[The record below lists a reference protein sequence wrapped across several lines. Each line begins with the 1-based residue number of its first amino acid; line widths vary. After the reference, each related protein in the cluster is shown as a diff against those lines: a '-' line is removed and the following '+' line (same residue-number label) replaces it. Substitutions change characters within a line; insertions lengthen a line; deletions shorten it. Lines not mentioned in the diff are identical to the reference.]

1 MIYFIKNNDVIE
13 KYQIDFDKKE
23 IEKLRDAIIDN
34 CSYIEH
40 KEYYCDNVPRC
51 ANKITKNY
59 KFEFTNDFVEYFEER
74 REAVFVSY
82 DEYNAPEL
90 VNLINRLLEND
101 SRVLQ
106 QIFNYDISTNIPID
120 DKINSINK
128 EFFEIDIKDIE
139 KKKAKLHELE
149 KLLKIQELNKN
160 QQGIK
165 QYYNQ
170 LIELIKIKLI
180 DSISVSELERMESF
194 LETYLSNKIENNY
207 SNEKPFAIVKS
218 LKKLD

>member
-13 KYQIDFDKKE
+13 KYQIDFNKKE

-40 KEYYCDNVPRC
+40 KEYYCDHLPRC
-51 ANKITKNY
+51 TNKITKNY

-120 DKINSINK
+120 DKIDSINK

-139 KKKAKLHELE
+139 KKKAKLYELE

-218 LKKLD
+218 LKKTD

>member
-1 MIYFIKNNDVIE
+1 MDY
-13 KYQIDFDKKE
+13 
-23 IEKLRDAIIDN
+23 
-34 CSYIEH
+34 
-40 KEYYCDNVPRC
+40 
-51 ANKITKNY
+51 
-59 KFEFTNDFVEYFEER
+59 FVET
-74 REAVFVSY
+74 RETVFVSY

-120 DKINSINK
+120 DKIDSINK

-160 QQGIK
+160 QQGIE

-207 SNEKPFAIVKS
+207 SNEKPFVKA
-218 LKKLD
+218 LKRND

>member
-1 MIYFIKNNDVIE
+1 MIYFIKNNDIIE
-13 KYQIDFDKKE
+13 KYRVDFDKKE
-23 IEKLRDAIIDN
+23 MEKLRDAIIDN

-40 KEYYCDNVPRC
+40 KEYYCDHVPRC

-106 QIFNYDISTNIPID
+106 QIFNYDISANVPID

-160 QQGIK
+160 QQGIEP
-165 QYYNQ
+165 YYNQ

-180 DSISVSELERMESF
+180 DSISVSELKRMESF
-194 LETYLSNKIENNY
+194 LETYLSNKIENNH

-218 LKKLD
+218 LKKTD

>member
-13 KYQIDFDKKE
+13 KYQIDFNKKE

-40 KEYYCDNVPRC
+40 KEYYCDHVPRLT
-51 ANKITKNY
+51 NKIVRNY
-59 KFEFTNDFVEYFEER
+59 KFELTNNYVDYFVET
-74 REAVFVSY
+74 RETVFVSY

-120 DKINSINK
+120 DKIDSINK

-139 KKKAKLHELE
+139 KKKAKLYELE